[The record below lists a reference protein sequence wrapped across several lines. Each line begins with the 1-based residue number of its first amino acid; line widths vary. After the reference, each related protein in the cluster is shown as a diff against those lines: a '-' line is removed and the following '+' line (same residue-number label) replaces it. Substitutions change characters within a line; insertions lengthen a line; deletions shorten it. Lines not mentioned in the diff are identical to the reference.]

1 MTRAAIIVMGVL
13 AHSAFAASPTRDPL
27 PTTLPAAAPDLPAM
41 QRIEVFPSAI
51 ALQGGHDSQSF
62 VVRGVDATGV
72 THDLTADA
80 SFSIADVK
88 LAGLLGRAVVP
99 VADGQTILTVLWQ
112 SHRVDVPIIV
122 SSAASRRPVGFRL
135 DVLPALTKSGCN
147 NGACHGSARGQDG
160 FHLSLF
166 GYDPAGD
173 YRTVT
178 RETPGR
184 RLNPALPEESLM
196 LLKAVGGAPH
206 TGGKLF
212 ERSDARYKTIVEWLA
227 AGSPADPADV
237 PVVIGLEVFPQDIV
251 LGGVGRSQSLVVRA
265 AYSDGADRDVTTLA
279 TFISNNDFAVTAS
292 SEGAIRAA
300 HAGEALVMARFDALT
315 VGTAVIVVPLET
327 HPRETLAPADSALP
341 GNYVDEHIGRK
352 LAKMRLAPSGLCSD
366 ETFLRRAT
374 IDLIGLLPTP
384 AEYERFL
391 SDPAPNK
398 RAQLVD
404 ELMTRKEFT
413 ELWVMKWAERLGIRS
428 TLEVSQKA
436 MLLYHGWLSERLAAG
451 TPINL
456 IVRDILAANGG
467 TFTNPA
473 TNFYQLETDV
483 LKLTENV
490 AQAFLGMRIQCAQCH
505 NHPFDR
511 WTMDDY
517 YGFAAFF
524 SQVGR
529 KGGEDPREMI
539 IFNGGGGDMKHPVG
553 GRVMAPKFLGGPVA
567 DVAGKDRRAVLADWL
582 TAKENR
588 MFARNVANFTWAHFF
603 GRGIIE
609 PADDLRVSNP
619 PSNGPLLEALAD
631 RLIAYEFD
639 HRRLVRD
646 LCTSQAY
653 QRAAE
658 PNATNA
664 TDLSNFSRM
673 QVRRIRAESLLD
685 AVAQVTETKNKF
697 GGLPLGARAAQIP
710 DGNTSDYFLSTFGRS
725 TRATVCTCEVRMEP
739 NLSQAL
745 HLLNGE
751 TTHKRI
757 HQGAIVAK
765 LIEQGR
771 TPTQIIDQLYVACL
785 SRRPT
790 DAERAGLLAQL
801 PPVDPTRP
809 DAKPDAAALRA
820 ALEDVF
826 WAILNSREF
835 MFNH

>member
-1 MTRAAIIVMGVL
+1 MTRVVVIVTFVL
-13 AHSAFAASPTRDPL
+13 GHAAFAATPTRDAL
-27 PTTLPAAAPDLPAM
+27 PTTMPAAATGLPVM
-41 QRIEVFPSAI
+41 ERIDVFPATIS
-51 ALQGGHDSQSF
+51 LQGGHDAQSF
-62 VVRGVDATGV
+62 VVRGVDATSV
-72 THDLTADA
+72 THDLTTEASVAVADA
-80 SFSIADVK
+80 R
-88 LAGLLGRAVVP
+88 LAGLRGRAVVP
-99 VADGQTILTVLWQ
+99 VADGQTTLTVTWQ
-112 SHRVDVPIIV
+112 SHRVDVPITV
-122 SSAASRRPVGFRL
+122 SNAASRRPVGFRL

-178 RETPGR
+178 REAPGR

-206 TGGKLF
+206 TGGKLM
-212 ERSDARYKTIVEWLA
+212 ERGDARYKTIVDWLA

-237 PVVIGLEVFPQDIV
+237 PVVVGLELFPQDIV
-251 LGGVGRSQSLVVRA
+251 LGGAGQSQALVVRA
-265 AYSDGADRDVTTLA
+265 AYSDGADRDVTDLA

-292 SEGAIRAA
+292 PDGVVRAA

-315 VGTAVIVVPLET
+315 VGTSVIVVP
-327 HPRETLAPADSALP
+327 ADSTAGVIPPPPTPGQP
-341 GNYVDEHIGRK
+341 GNYIDEHIDRK
-352 LAKMRLAPSGLCSD
+352 LAKLRITPSELCSD

-384 AEYERFL
+384 DEYERFL
-391 SDPAPNK
+391 ADPAPDK
-398 RAQLVD
+398 RAKLVD
-404 ELMTRKEFT
+404 ELMARKEFT

-428 TLEVSQKA
+428 TLQVSQKA

-456 IVRDILAANGG
+456 IVRDLLAANGG

-483 LKLTENV
+483 LKLAENV

-539 IFNGGGGDMKHPVG
+539 IFNGGGGDLKHPVG

-582 TAKENR
+582 TAKDNR

-603 GRGIIE
+603 SRGIIE

-646 LCTSQAY
+646 LCTSHAY

-658 PNATNA
+658 SNASNA
-664 TDLSNFSRM
+664 SDVSNFSRM

-685 AVAQVTETKNKF
+685 AVAQVTRTPNKF
-697 GGLPLGARAAQIP
+697 AGLPRGARAVQIP
-710 DGNTSDYFLSTFGRS
+710 DGNTYDYFLTTFGRS

-751 TTHKRI
+751 TVHQRI
-757 HQGAIVAK
+757 KQGGVVAE
-765 LIEQGR
+765 LIGQGR
-771 TPTQIIDQLYVACL
+771 SPAEIVDKLYVTCL

-790 DAERAGLLAQL
+790 DAERARLLDQL

-809 DAKPDAAALRA
+809 DAKPDDAALRA

>member
-1 MTRAAIIVMGVL
+1 MTRLVMIVTFAL
-13 AHSAFAASPTRDPL
+13 AHVAFAASPTRDPL
-27 PTTLPAAAPDLPAM
+27 PTTMPAAAPDLPAM

-51 ALQGGHDSQSF
+51 ALQGGHDAQSI
-62 VVRGVDATGV
+62 VVRGIDATGV
-72 THDLTADA
+72 THDVTLDASVAVADA
-80 SFSIADVK
+80 K
-88 LAGLLGRAVVP
+88 LAALQDRTVVP
-99 VADGQTILTVLWQ
+99 VADGHTTLTVTWQ
-112 SHRVDVPIIV
+112 SHRVDVPITV
-122 SSAASRRPVGFRL
+122 SGAATRRPVGFRL
-135 DVLPALTKSGCN
+135 DVLPSLTKSGCN

-196 LLKAVGGAPH
+196 LLKAVGAAPH
-206 TGGKLF
+206 TGGKLM
-212 ERSDARYKTIVEWLA
+212 ERGDARYKTIVDWLA
-227 AGSPADPADV
+227 AGSPADPPDV
-237 PVVIGLEVFPQDIV
+237 PVVVGLEVFPQDIV

-265 AYSDGADRDVTTLA
+265 AYSDGTDRDVTALA

-292 SEGAIRAA
+292 HDGKVRGA
-300 HAGEALVMARFDALT
+300 HPGEALVMARFDALT
-315 VGTAVIVVPLET
+315 VGTSVIVVP
-327 HPRETLAPADSALP
+327 PDSMAGAIQPQHAVGQP
-341 GNYVDEHIGRK
+341 GNYIDEHIDRK
-352 LAKMRLAPSGLCSD
+352 LAKMRITPSGLCSD

-451 TPINL
+451 TPINV
-456 IVRDILAANGG
+456 IVRDILAARGG
-467 TFTNPA
+467 TFTSPA

-524 SQVGR
+524 TQVGR

-539 IFNGGGGDMKHPVG
+539 VFNSGGGEMKHPVG

-582 TAKENR
+582 TANENR

-603 GRGIIE
+603 SRGIIE

-631 RLIAYEFD
+631 RLIAYDFD
-639 HRRLVRD
+639 HRKLVRD
-646 LCTSQAY
+646 LCTSHAY
-653 QRAAE
+653 QRAAA

-664 TDLSNFSRM
+664 SDLSNFSRM
-673 QVRRIRAESLLD
+673 QVRRIRAETLLD
-685 AVAQVTETKNKF
+685 AIAQVTQTPNKF

-710 DGNTSDYFLSTFGRS
+710 DGNTSDYFLTTFGRS

-751 TTHKRI
+751 AAHQRI
-757 HQGAIVAK
+757 HQGGVVAK
-765 LIEQGR
+765 LMDQGR
-771 TPTQIIDQLYVACL
+771 TPAQIIDQLYLACL

-801 PPVDPTRP
+801 PPVDS
-809 DAKPDAAALRA
+809 AKPDAVAQRA